1 MRSPGRGAAR
11 VARGSLLAL
20 CCTLLALSGHVL
32 GGGQVS
38 VVVPMLA
45 VAGPVGA
52 AFVVWADRQ
61 PGPGQL
67 AAQVAGAQVAF
78 HVAFSFCGGTG
89 LPEHATR
96 GVAAMVGGHVV
107 AGLLMTWVL
116 SRGDA
121 ALWCLY
127 RALSGVLRLRVAR
140 LPHLGHSSRG
150 LASPTAWPEQRGS
163 GLVLAAAHPR
173 RGPPRA
179 LTA

>member
-1 MRSPGRGAAR
+1 M
-11 VARGSLLAL
+11 ARGSLLAL

-38 VVVPMLA
+38 AVVPMLA
-45 VAGPVGA
+45 VAGPVAA

-61 PGPGQL
+61 RGPAQL
-67 AAQVAGAQVAF
+67 AAAAAGSQVAF
-78 HVAFSFCGGTG
+78 HVTFSFCGGTG

-96 GVAAMVGGHVV
+96 GAAAMVGGHVV

-121 ALWCLY
+121 ALWRLY
-127 RALSGVLRLRVAR
+127 RALSGLLRVR
-140 LPHLGHSSRG
+140 VSRVPLVADRSG
-150 LASPTAWPEQRGS
+150 GPTSPAVWPQQRGT

-179 LTA
+179 LAA